1 MEINRITRENAT
13 RSFQNSE
20 LNERKGGKIAKSGE
34 GMSSA
39 DPWTD
44 EIPLSLSLS
53 PREIHDIEEGSSWQ
67 RESIVTRW
75 LLLAAAYS
83 RPMNNLVSHR
93 VGCIFLRGTATY
105 PPGCPL
111 NRDSKRFNAI

>member
-44 EIPLSLSLS
+44 EIPLSLSL
-53 PREIHDIEEGSSWQ
+53 
-67 RESIVTRW
+67 
-75 LLLAAAYS
+75 
-83 RPMNNLVSHR
+83 
-93 VGCIFLRGTATY
+93 
-105 PPGCPL
+105 PP
-111 NRDSKRFNAI
+111 